1 MSNVEDILAY
11 AWGKDSENLK
21 SAVDS
26 ALTSKV
32 SDIIANMAADVS
44 ASMFGN
50 SAGEDHTQEEVPQP
64 EQELPNYEEPALEG
78 SDNAE

>member
-11 AWGKDSENLK
+11 AWGKDSDNLK
-21 SAVDS
+21 SAVDT
-26 ALTSKV
+26 AMTTKI
-32 SDIIANMAADVS
+32 SDIIASMTSDVS

-50 SAGEDHTQEEVPQP
+50 TTGEEIAQEEEIPLDQEP
-64 EQELPNYEEPALEG
+64 EFTEEPALEG

>member
-32 SDIIANMAADVS
+32 SDIVANMAADVS

-50 SAGEDHTQEEVPQP
+50 SAGEDNTQEEIPQP
-64 EQELPNYEEPALEG
+64 EQELPNNEEPDLEG

>member
-1 MSNVEDILAY
+1 MSNVDDILAY
-11 AWGKDSENLK
+11 AWGKDSDNLK
-21 SAVDS
+21 SAVDTV
-26 ALTSKV
+26 LTDKV

-50 SAGEDHTQEEVPQP
+50 SAGEENTQEEIPQP
-64 EQELPNYEEPALEG
+64 EQELPNNEEPALEG

>member
-11 AWGKDSENLK
+11 AWGKDSDNLK
-21 SAVDS
+21 TAVDS
-26 ALTSKV
+26 ALTSKI
-32 SDIIANMAADVS
+32 SDIVANMASEVS

-50 SAGEDHTQEEVPQP
+50 TTGEELAQEEEIPQDQEP
-64 EQELPNYEEPALEG
+64 EFTEEPALEG

>member
-1 MSNVEDILAY
+1 MSNVENILAY
-11 AWGKDSENLK
+11 AWGKDSDNLK

-26 ALTSKV
+26 VLTSKI
-32 SDIIANMAADVS
+32 SDIVANMASDVS

-50 SAGEDHTQEEVPQP
+50 TTGEELAQEQEVPKEP
-64 EQELPNYEEPALEG
+64 EFTEEPALEG